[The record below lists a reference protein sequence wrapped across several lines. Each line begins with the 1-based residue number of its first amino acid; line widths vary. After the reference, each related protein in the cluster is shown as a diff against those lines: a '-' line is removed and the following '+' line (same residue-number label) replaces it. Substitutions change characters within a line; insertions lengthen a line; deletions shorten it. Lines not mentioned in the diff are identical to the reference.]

1 MNGAAMTASHQ
12 KPETIARGARMLRTA
27 LGASIARF
35 LEDPGVVEVMLNP
48 DGRIWVDRLSEGLAD
63 TGEKLSAADGER
75 IVRLVAHHVGAEV
88 HGQEGFLAAW
98 LRDRGVEWAAELIPD
113 LTNLIPQTEKE
124 S

>member
-1 MNGAAMTASHQ
+1 MNGATMTASHQ

-63 TGEKLSAADGER
+63 TGEKLSAADPANTGWQWDVSISHER
-75 IVRLVAHHVGAEV
+75 LGDVAVSQGKLDEAK
-88 HGQEGFLAAW
+88 GQS
-98 LRDRGVEWAAELIPD
+98 I
-113 LTNLIPQTEKE
+113 
-124 S
+124 